1 MKKRKRSSRNKTL
14 TQEEIWDDSA
24 LLESWEEAAE
34 EYRVRVSL
42 SIDCYCI
49 GEDFLTPF
57 SFPL

>member
-1 MKKRKRSSRNKTL
+1 MKKRKRSSKDKTL

-42 SIDCYCI
+42 STDVAVLMRT
-49 GEDFLTPF
+49 F
-57 SFPL
+57 